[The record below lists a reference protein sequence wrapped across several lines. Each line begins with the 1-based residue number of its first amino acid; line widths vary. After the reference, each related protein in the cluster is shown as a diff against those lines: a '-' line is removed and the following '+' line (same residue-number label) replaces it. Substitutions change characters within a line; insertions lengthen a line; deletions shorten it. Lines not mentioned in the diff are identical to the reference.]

1 MGVMGVGRVRNGK
14 SGSQGKQGRQM
25 DKIAKTRQAGLQAEP
40 VSHPEGKRRRL
51 AEQGS
56 KQGT

>member
-1 MGVMGVGRVRNGK
+1 MGVGRVRNGK
-14 SGSQGKQGRQM
+14 SGSQGKQRRQM